1 MTLDFPPFK
10 LLYWILDNYEK
21 VKYDLATSNMP
32 PYVPDFSGK
41 LEKANLAM
49 GSLTG
54 IEELKDAI
62 SDLSGAG
69 PENILVT
76 NGASEANF
84 LVCAALLSRGDDV
97 LVERPFYEPLASV
110 PKGLGSSVKFVDRKP
125 IDFALDLATLEDSA
139 TPATKLLVITNLHN
153 PSGAQIPD
161 DVMKDLSETAGEK
174 GFHVHCDEIFMDFAH
189 SPSRNAFSFGGRVI
203 STVGLSKFYGTGGF
217 RVGWILAEEDILRRC
232 RRVREHMAVTC
243 CSFGE
248 QAAVAVL
255 REREEVKTRNR
266 KILEGNSRTVV
277 DWARE
282 EGIEMTPWAGANV
295 CFPRLPLENTLDF
308 CKHLLDREVLVPPG
322 EFFGLAGHVRIGL
335 GCESSVL
342 QEGLRRVSVALR
354 EFPA

>member
-1 MTLDFPPFK
+1 MTLDFPPFE

-21 VKYDLATSNMP
+21 VEYDLASSNMP
-32 PYVPDFSGK
+32 PYVPDFGGR
-41 LEKANLAM
+41 LERANLAM

-62 SDLSGAG
+62 SELSGAG

-84 LVCAALLSRGDDV
+84 LICAALLSRGDDV
-97 LVERPFYEPLASV
+97 LVERPVYEPLASI
-110 PKGLGSSVKFVDRKP
+110 PQGLGSSVKFVDRKP
-125 IDFALDLATLEDSA
+125 IDFPLDLATLEDSI

-161 DVMKDLSETAGEK
+161 DEMKELSETAREK
-174 GFHVHCDEIFMDFAH
+174 GFHVLCDEIFMDFAH
-189 SPSRNAFSFGGRVI
+189 SPSRNAFSFGGKMI

-217 RVGWILAEEDILRRC
+217 RVGWILAEEDILRKC
-232 RRVREHMAVTC
+232 RRVREHVAVTC

-255 REREEVKTRNR
+255 REREKVKARNR
-266 KILEGNSRTVV
+266 RILEENSRMVV

-342 QEGLRRVSVALR
+342 QEGLRRISDTLGD
-354 EFPA
+354 FPA

>member
-21 VKYDLATSNMP
+21 VKYDLASSNMP
-32 PYVPDFSGK
+32 PYVADLGERLK
-41 LEKANLAM
+41 EANLAM

-54 IEELKDAI
+54 TEKLKDAI

-97 LVERPFYEPLASV
+97 LVERPVYEPLASI
-110 PKGLGSSVKFVDRKP
+110 PQGFGSSVRFVDRKP
-125 IDFALDLATLEDSA
+125 IDFPLDSA
-139 TPATKLLVITNLHN
+139 IVEVSVTPTTKLLAITNLHN

-161 DVMKDLSETAGEK
+161 DVMKELSEIAREK
-174 GFHVHCDEIFMDFAH
+174 GFYVLCDEIFMDFAH
-189 SPSRNAFSFGGRVI
+189 SPSRNAFSFGGRMI
-203 STVGLSKFYGTGGF
+203 STMGLSKFYGTGGL
-217 RVGWILAEEDILRRC
+217 RVGWILAEENILRRC

-255 REREEVKTRNR
+255 RERDKVVTRNQ
-266 KILEGNSRTVV
+266 KILEENSRTVV
-277 DWARE
+277 DWATE
-282 EGIEMTPWAGANV
+282 EGLEMLPWAGANV

-308 CKHLLDREVLVPPG
+308 CKHLLDRDVLVPPG
-322 EFFGLAGHVRIGL
+322 EFFGLAGHIRIGL
-335 GCESSVL
+335 GCENPVL
-342 QEGLRRVSVALR
+342 QEGLKGISEALR
-354 EFPA
+354 EFAT

>member
-21 VKYDLATSNMP
+21 VKYDLASSNMP
-32 PYVPDFSGK
+32 PYVPDFRGR

-54 IEELKDAI
+54 IEELKEAI

-125 IDFALDLATLEDSA
+125 IDFPLDLTTVEDSI
-139 TPATKLLVITNLHN
+139 TPTTKLLVITNLHN

-161 DVMKDLSETAGEK
+161 DVMKELAETAREND
-174 GFHVHCDEIFMDFAH
+174 FHILCDEIFMDFAH
-189 SPSRNAFSFGGRVI
+189 SPSRNAFSFGGKMI
-203 STVGLSKFYGTGGF
+203 STMGLSKFYGTGGF
-217 RVGWILAEEDILRRC
+217 RVGWILAEEGILRRC
-232 RRVREHMAVTC
+232 RRVREYMAVTC

-255 REREEVKTRNR
+255 QEREKVKARNR
-266 KILEGNSRTVV
+266 KILEENSRTVIE
-277 DWARE
+277 WTRE

-308 CKHLLDREVLVPPG
+308 CRHLLDRAVLVPPG
-322 EFFGLAGHVRIGL
+322 EFFGLAGHIRMGL

-342 QEGLRRVSVALR
+342 QEGLRRISEALR